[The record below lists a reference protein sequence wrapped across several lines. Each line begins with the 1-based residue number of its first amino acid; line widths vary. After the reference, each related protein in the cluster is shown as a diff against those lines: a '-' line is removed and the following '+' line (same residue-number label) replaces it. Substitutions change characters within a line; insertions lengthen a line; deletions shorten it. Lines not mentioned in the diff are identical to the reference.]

1 MVESP
6 AQSLPLAGQVALV
19 AGGTRGAG
27 RGISVA
33 LGAAGARVYVTGRS
47 TRAGRSDLNRPETI
61 EETAELVTAAGG
73 DGIAMR
79 CDHTDPT
86 QVATVVD
93 RIRSDGDG
101 RLDILVNDVWGGDHL
116 TQWVPMWEHD
126 LATGLRLLHTAV
138 DSHIVTSHV
147 ALPLMIAR
155 GRGLVVEVTDGDE
168 ASVAQMPD
176 GYRGSFFYDLAKHSV
191 IRLARAQA
199 AELRPHGVAAV
210 ALTPGFLR
218 SEAMLDGFDVT
229 EATWRDAIAK
239 DEHFAFSETPTFIGR
254 AVVALA
260 SDPDIMARTGQSLA
274 TWTLAREF
282 GFVDADGTRPDWGA
296 HFAADVLPHIQGIL
310 DDVRSSPDR

>member
-1 MVESP
+1 MADVR
-6 AQSLPLAGQVALV
+6 PLTGAVALV

-47 TRAGRSDLNRPETI
+47 TRGTRSDMDRPETI
-61 EETAELVTAAGG
+61 EETAELVTTAGG
-73 DGIAMR
+73 EGVALR
-79 CDHTDPT
+79 CDHTDPA
-86 QVATVVD
+86 QVAAVVD
-93 RIRSDGDG
+93 RIRTDGDG

-126 LATGLRLLHTAV
+126 LAAGLRLLHTAV
-138 DSHIVTSHV
+138 DSHIVTSHA
-147 ALPLMIAR
+147 ALPLMVVRA
-155 GRGLVVEVTDGDE
+155 RGLVVEVTDGDE
-168 ASVAQMPD
+168 ESVAQMPD

-199 AELRPHGVAAV
+199 AEMRPHGVAAV

-218 SEAMLDGFDVT
+218 SEAMLDGFGVT
-229 EATWRDAIAK
+229 EETWRDGIAQ

-260 SDPDIMARTGQSLA
+260 TDPDVMARSGQSLA
-274 TWTLAREF
+274 TWTLAREY

-296 HFAADVLPHIQGIL
+296 HFAADVLPRIDEIL
-310 DDVRSSPDR
+310 GEVRSSPDR

>member
-1 MVESP
+1 M
-6 AQSLPLAGQVALV
+6 ADFRPLTGQVALV

-47 TRAGRSDLNRPETI
+47 TRGVRSEMDRPETI
-61 EETAELVTAAGG
+61 EQTADLVTAAGG
-73 DGIAMR
+73 EGIAVR
-79 CDHTDPT
+79 CDHTDPA
-86 QVATVVD
+86 QVEAVVD
-93 RIRSDGDG
+93 RIRIDDG
-101 RLDILVNDVWGGDHL
+101 RLDVLVNDVWGGDHL
-116 TQWVPMWEHD
+116 TQWVPMWKHD
-126 LATGLRLLHTAV
+126 LASGLRLLHTAV
-138 DSHIVTSHV
+138 DSHVVTSHA

-199 AELRPHGVAAV
+199 AELRPHHVAAV

-218 SEAMLDGFDVT
+218 SEAMLDGFGVT
-229 EATWRDAIAK
+229 EDTWRDAIAK

-260 SDPDIMARTGQSLA
+260 TDPDVMARSGQSLA
-274 TWTLAREF
+274 TWTLAREY

-296 HFAADVLPHIQGIL
+296 HFAADVVPRMDEIL
-310 DDVRSSPDR
+310 DAARSQPDH